1 MSTTNQDAE
10 KWSHADIRL
19 LDTIVDYTTKEPK
32 VKAAKDSLQW
42 VKLDKKLLARALT
55 EEGLIVQDEQTGE
68 LRRIRFFVSY
78 RWAAYK
84 VVPTE
89 TESES

>member
-1 MSTTNQDAE
+1 MSTMNQNAE
-10 KWSHADIRL
+10 QWSHDDIRL
-19 LDTIVDYTTKEPK
+19 LDRIVDYTTKEPK

-55 EEGLIVQDEQTGE
+55 EEGLIVQDKQTGE
-68 LRRIRFFVSY
+68 LRRVRFIVSY

-84 VVPTE
+84 VTPTE
-89 TESES
+89 NESES